1 MIYCTKCGTPNPD
14 EANYCQKDGY
24 SLHNSTKSLELTS
37 TLSNHMQ
44 CHHCGTEQLNEAQ
57 YCYVCGESFEK
68 LSSNHE
74 FDKPLPIQSK
84 KIKVHSFKKPL
95 ILAVPF
101 VILSILFLYVFSSA
115 TINLLEKSQYT
126 DQNVYD
132 VEENQQHFQSY
143 RYFLDNLNHI
153 KNEAT
158 GMLNQSG
165 GPSRVHSAISPTDLM
180 MIGHLGKVNVSISEE
195 FEAREEQRL
204 LHEFT
209 MRPGLAFYFLM
220 TSFSL
225 FLVSMLYAFRAKVSD
240 EKDWLIHTVSFSI
253 VYSLS
258 IWLISLFTRQSN
270 IVDHGS
276 VNQITSY
283 AYGSMGL
290 LIKSFII
297 SFIIMFI
304 VLSFKKGFSNQSSFA
319 KSINNASLAL
329 MTILLTITILGTF
342 ILTGSIQDMA
352 PYQVILGATLVTGV
366 VLIVQ
371 LAVYLVNLSLFNTF
385 EFNSN
390 VFNDEQFKYSLL
402 QKSEPH
408 LYTDLLV
415 QGFENLQSYAW
426 VILGIMILVLYMFSR
441 SFRKLSSREKWVSI
455 LQYSLI
461 ISVTLA
467 GLTYAASLSF
477 DVLYQETDEQYFIGF
492 SSISVFLSSMIISLI
507 ISIIGATKVR
517 E

>member
-1 MIYCTKCGTPNPD
+1 MIYCTKCGSPNPD

-24 SLHNSTKSLELTS
+24 SLHNPTNLLKLTTKLT
-37 TLSNHMQ
+37 NYMQ

-74 FDKPLPIQSK
+74 YDKPLPIQSK
-84 KIKVHSFKKPL
+84 KIKVRSFKRPL

-101 VILSILFLYVFSSA
+101 VILCILFLYVFSSA

-126 DQNVYD
+126 NQNIYD

-143 RYFLDNLNHI
+143 RYLIDNLNHI
-153 KNEAT
+153 KAEAT
-158 GMLNQSG
+158 GMWNQQG
-165 GPSRVHSAISPTDLM
+165 GPSRMHSALSPIDLM

-195 FEAREEQRL
+195 FEAREEQSL

-220 TSFSL
+220 ASFSL

-240 EKDWLIHTVSFSI
+240 EKDWIVHTISFST

-258 IWLISLFTRQSN
+258 IWLISLFSRQSN
-270 IVDHGS
+270 IMDHGS
-276 VNQITSY
+276 VSQITSY

-290 LIKSFII
+290 LIKSFIM
-297 SFIIMFI
+297 SFIIMLI
-304 VLSFKKGFSNQSSFA
+304 VLSFKKGFTNQSSFA
-319 KSINNASLAL
+319 KSIKKASLAL
-329 MTILLTITILGTF
+329 MTILLTIIILSTL
-342 ILTGSIQDMA
+342 IVTGIQDMS
-352 PYQVILGATLVTGV
+352 PYQLILGAALVTGV

-371 LAVYLVNLSLFNTF
+371 LAIYLVNLSLFNTF
-385 EFNSN
+385 EFKSMM
-390 VFNDEQFKYSLL
+390 FNDEQFKYSLL
-402 QKSEPH
+402 QRSEPH

-492 SSISVFLSSMIISLI
+492 SSIFVFLSSLIISLI
-507 ISIIGATKVR
+507 ISTIGAIKVR